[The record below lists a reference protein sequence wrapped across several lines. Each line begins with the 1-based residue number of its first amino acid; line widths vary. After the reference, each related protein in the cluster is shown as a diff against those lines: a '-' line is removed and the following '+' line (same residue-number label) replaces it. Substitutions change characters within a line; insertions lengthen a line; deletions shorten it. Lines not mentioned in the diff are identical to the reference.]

1 MKISVLILTL
11 NEEINIGACIDSL
24 AWCNDIVVLDSFSED
39 RTVDIAEAKGARVF
53 RRRFD
58 DYASQ
63 RNFGLKGIT
72 YSHRWVLMVDADEIV
87 SDGLAREIEAIDET
101 VGHVCM
107 YCMRR
112 KDFFRGKWLRRSSGY
127 PTWFGR
133 LVVPG
138 RVVVK
143 RAINEEYHTDGE
155 TAFLQHHLLH
165 YPFKKGMAAWLD
177 KHNRYSSMEAE
188 ALGQREEPL
197 PVHNLFSR
205 DPVLRRKAIKRWVY
219 RLPMRPVIVFMGL
232 YFVKRGILDGAAGLS
247 FCLLRAFYEYLI
259 DLKAIEQCMKRLNQP
274 F

>member
-11 NEEINIGACIDSL
+11 NEEANIGFCLDSL
-24 AWCNDIVVLDSFSED
+24 AWCDDIVVLDSFSDD
-39 RTVDIAEAKGARVF
+39 RTVQIAEEKAARVF
-53 RRRFD
+53 QRRFD

-63 RNFGLKGIT
+63 RNFGLKEIS
-72 YSHRWVLMVDADEIV
+72 YSNQWVLMVDADEIV
-87 SDGLAREIEAIDET
+87 SERLEKEIRDLDVPE
-101 VGHVCM
+101 GGVCM

-138 RVVVK
+138 KVVVK

-155 TAFLQHHLLH
+155 TAFLQHHLWH
-165 YPFKKGMAAWLD
+165 YPFRKGMAAWLD

-188 ALGQREEPL
+188 ALGRRDEPVL
-197 PVHNLFSR
+197 VHDLFSR
-205 DPVLRRKAIKRWVY
+205 DPVLRRKAIKQWVY
-219 RLPMRPVIVFMGL
+219 RLPLRPLIVFMGL

-259 DLKAIEQCMKRLNQP
+259 DLKAIELRMKRLNR
-274 F
+274 FF